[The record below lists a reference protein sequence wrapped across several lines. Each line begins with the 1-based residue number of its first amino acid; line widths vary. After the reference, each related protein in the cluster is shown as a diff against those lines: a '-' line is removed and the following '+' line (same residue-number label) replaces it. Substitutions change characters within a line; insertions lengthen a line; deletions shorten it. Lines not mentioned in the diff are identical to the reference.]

1 MAVLPVGYHQ
11 LLRRWL
17 MRFLGML
24 ALATAVATALLAFG
38 ESNPVPLGGDLDSL
52 DFLLLNESVQ
62 KELKLSDE
70 QLLKV
75 KEVIHDVRQKH
86 RPEMEKL
93 RDRLKLLETMRASGE
108 EVLKKMDG
116 ILTAEQIKRF
126 KQIRLQKDGL
136 RAFSDKEV
144 EAALRLTEEQKS
156 RIKALTEELSQ
167 RAKQTLE
174 EGTGSNFESA
184 LRKLAALR
192 KDLLQKAVD
201 GLTAEQKKA
210 WKELTG
216 EPFEIRYVSPAGRRE
231 PSKAESTS
239 KGDKK

>member
-1 MAVLPVGYHQ
+1 
-11 LLRRWL
+11 
-17 MRFLGML
+17 MRFLGIL
-24 ALATAVATALLAFG
+24 ASAMALLGAATLLAFA

-86 RPEMEKL
+86 RSEMEKL

-116 ILTAEQIKRF
+116 ILNAEQIKRF

-136 RAFSDKEV
+136 RAFSDREV

-167 RAKQTLE
+167 RSKQTLE
-174 EGTGSNFESA
+174 EGAGSNFESA

-192 KDLLQKAVD
+192 KHLLQKAVD
-201 GLTAEQKKA
+201 GLTAEQEKA
-210 WKELTG
+210 WQELTG

-231 PSKAESTS
+231 QSKAQSTS

>member
-1 MAVLPVGYHQ
+1 
-11 LLRRWL
+11 
-17 MRFLGML
+17 MRFLEIL
-24 ALATAVATALLAFG
+24 ALAMALLGAAALLACA

-86 RPEMEKL
+86 RPEMEKS

-116 ILTAEQIKRF
+116 ILNPEQIKRF
-126 KQIRLQKDGL
+126 KQIRLQRDGL
-136 RAFSDKEV
+136 RAFSNKEV

-156 RIKALTEELSQ
+156 RIKRLAEELSQ
-167 RAKQTLE
+167 RSKQTLE
-174 EGTGSNFESA
+174 EGAGSNFESA

-201 GLTAEQKKA
+201 SLTAEQKKT
-210 WKELTG
+210 WQELTG
-216 EPFEIRYVSPAGRRE
+216 EPFAIRYVSPAGRRE
-231 PSKAESTS
+231 PSRGPSTP

>member
-1 MAVLPVGYHQ
+1 MRSLGVLGV
-11 LLRRWL
+11 
-17 MRFLGML
+17 
-24 ALATAVATALLAFG
+24 ATAVATAWLAVAQ
-38 ESNPVPLGGDLDSL
+38 SNPVPLGGDLDSV

-93 RDRLKLLETMRASGE
+93 RDRLKLLEMMRASGE
-108 EVLKKMDG
+108 EVLKRMDG
-116 ILTAEQIKRF
+116 ILNAEQIRRL
-126 KQIRLQKDGL
+126 KQIRRQKDGL

-144 EAALRLTEEQKS
+144 EAMLRLTEEQKS
-156 RIKALTEELSQ
+156 RIKGLAEELSQ
-167 RAKQTLE
+167 RSKQTLE
-174 EGTGSNFESA
+174 EGAGSNFESA

-201 GLTAEQKKA
+201 GLNAEQKKT

-216 EPFEIRYVSPAGRRE
+216 EPFEIRHISPAGRPE
-231 PSKAESTS
+231 ATKATS
-239 KGDKK
+239 KGDNK

>member
-1 MAVLPVGYHQ
+1 
-11 LLRRWL
+11 

-184 LRKLAALR
+184 LRKLTALR

-201 GLTAEQKKA
+201 GLEAEQKKA

-231 PSKAESTS
+231 PSKGPSTS